1 MCLLRPGFTCETA
14 VSAWWSKLPEIGV
27 IHPKRSL
34 FEEKMS
40 FAVDL
45 LRTDEV
51 VCRAWDE
58 AMNTQP
64 DSFTWNLMGMLNNC
78 HYRVKVRAHHFLSTH
93 LHIILHFLLLGTRN
107 YNPSSIMGACTG
119 IITKKEAVVANL
131 EEVAG
136 SLNAGTRCRRIHQ
149 VQTLDSLGGV
159 DWDA

>member
-1 MCLLRPGFTCETA
+1 
-14 VSAWWSKLPEIGV
+14 
-27 IHPKRSL
+27 
-34 FEEKMS
+34 MS

-78 HYRVKVRAHHFLSTH
+78 HYRVKVRAHHILSTH

-107 YNPSSIMGACTG
+107 HNLSSIMGACTG
-119 IITKKEAVVANL
+119 IITKKDAVVANL

-136 SLNAGTRCRRIHQ
+136 SFDADTRCRRIEHFHQ
-149 VQTLDSLGGV
+149 VETLNSSGGV